1 MQARVYDRD
10 HDERITA
17 YGDRFA
23 YVDMTYCVQQPAGH
37 YIRPYA
43 DPGTKLRPLPLRD
56 EDIGRHLRGEITLAF
71 YTAKRVGEE
80 TLCHEGIMETDDKRA
95 LPGPGGAVSYEPV
108 NGRALMQTAHLRLER
123 EGIPSALELSRRGA
137 RVRVFAS
144 EPVPARTMQNLL
156 LFSLSSEERERMSRG
171 QTAVEINPKHG
182 ELPPGKVGNS
192 VRGPLGVHLKSGE
205 RYPFIHPDG
214 RPVATTL
221 GGQLS
226 YALAVPTV
234 DVAYEVSRRP
244 WLEEERAL
252 TLDRGSHDQDRTS
265 ALPGKEVAPPGSR
278 AVDAALRFWGPTLIE
293 QWKEDHPLSDILARY
308 GAERGR
314 GGAYHCPLPHHAGGD
329 QRPSL
334 SVDAV
339 RGVWYCH
346 AARMGGSALDF
357 VMAAEGLTTA
367 AEAVAY
373 LRGRGEIEPAA
384 LERAQNA
391 EARARG

>member
-1 MQARVYDRD
+1 
-10 HDERITA
+10 
-17 YGDRFA
+17 
-23 YVDMTYCVQQPAGH
+23 
-37 YIRPYA
+37 
-43 DPGTKLRPLPLRD
+43 
-56 EDIGRHLRGEITLAF
+56 
-71 YTAKRVGEE
+71 
-80 TLCHEGIMETDDKRA
+80 
-95 LPGPGGAVSYEPV
+95 
-108 NGRALMQTAHLRLER
+108 
-123 EGIPSALELSRRGA
+123 
-137 RVRVFAS
+137 
-144 EPVPARTMQNLL
+144 
-156 LFSLSSEERERMSRG
+156 MSRG
-171 QTAVEINPKHG
+171 QTAVEINPKQVALG
-182 ELPPGKVGNS
+182 EGKVGNS

-265 ALPGKEVAPPGSR
+265 ALPGKEGPALGGSR
-278 AVDAALRFWGPTLIE
+278 AADAALRFWGPTLIE